1 MLANFLE
8 KSKPINF
15 IVYFGLFF
23 CFFMITIFSNLLT
36 GNFTWLKALE
46 NTSFLGLFLI
56 VFFFYNFI
64 VSKNKL
70 TFDHSYAFFLFI
82 LTSILFIPKLL
93 AVNTLITL
101 IIYLLFLR
109 KIYSLRSH
117 KKVIQKL
124 FDSGFWL
131 GILFILNP
139 FSLIF
144 LILIYTSILLR
155 KKVSFHTLLTPIIGF
170 ISPLIIYFAY
180 LFWYDSGEEF
190 KQLFIFNNIN
200 SVFIYA
206 KDTTL
211 WIFGTVLLLTISSI
225 FLKSPKALSVNNSFK
240 KSWIILILNSII
252 AVVFALMINNKNG
265 SEIVFLMIP
274 ASIIIANGFEVIE
287 KMIVKNILSGLL
299 LIGTILTFFLVI
311 I

>member
-1 MLANFLE
+1 M
-8 KSKPINF
+8 
-15 IVYFGLFF
+15 
-23 CFFMITIFSNLLT
+23 
-36 GNFTWLKALE
+36 
-46 NTSFLGLFLI
+46 
-56 VFFFYNFI
+56 
-64 VSKNKL
+64 
-70 TFDHSYAFFLFI
+70 
-82 LTSILFIPKLL
+82 
-93 AVNTLITL
+93 
-101 IIYLLFLR
+101 
-109 KIYSLRSH
+109 
-117 KKVIQKL
+117 
-124 FDSGFWL
+124 
-131 GILFILNP
+131 
-139 FSLIF
+139 
-144 LILIYTSILLR
+144 R

-252 AVVFALMINNKNG
+252 AVVFALMISNKNG

>member
-23 CFFMITIFSNLLT
+23 CFFIITVFSNLLT
-36 GNFTWLKALE
+36 DNFTWLKTME
-46 NTSFLGLFLI
+46 NISFLGLFLI

-70 TFDHSYAFFLFI
+70 TFDHSYAFFIFI
-82 LTSILFIPKLL
+82 LTSILFTPKLL
-93 AVNTLITL
+93 GLKALLTL

-109 KIYSLRSH
+109 KIYSLRSP

-131 GILFILNP
+131 GILFIIEPLT
-139 FSLIF
+139 LIF
-144 LILIYTSILLR
+144 LILIYASILLR

-180 LFWYDSGEEF
+180 LFWYDSSEEF
-190 KQLFIFNNIN
+190 QQLFTFNTIN
-200 SVFIYA
+200 NVFIYK
-206 KDTTL
+206 KDSTL
-211 WIFGTVLLLTISSI
+211 WIFGTILLLTVSSI

-240 KSWIILILNSII
+240 KSWIVLIINSII
-252 AVVFALMINNKNG
+252 AVAFALVITEKSG
-265 SEIVFLMIP
+265 AEIVYFLIP
-274 ASIIIANGFEVIE
+274 ASVIIANGFEVIE

-299 LIGTILTFFLVI
+299 LIGTVITYFLL
-311 I
+311 